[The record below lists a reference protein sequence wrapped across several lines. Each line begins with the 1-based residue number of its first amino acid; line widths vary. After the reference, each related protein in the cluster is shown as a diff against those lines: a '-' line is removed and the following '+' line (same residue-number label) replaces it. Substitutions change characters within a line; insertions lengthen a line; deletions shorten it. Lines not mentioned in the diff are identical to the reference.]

1 MDEALKELET
11 LSVRELE
18 EKLEQAET
26 KLKDINEAAELA
38 FKVIKEKENIVLDD
52 MSAIRAE
59 IKKRSGRS

>member
-1 MDEALKELET
+1 MDEAPKELET